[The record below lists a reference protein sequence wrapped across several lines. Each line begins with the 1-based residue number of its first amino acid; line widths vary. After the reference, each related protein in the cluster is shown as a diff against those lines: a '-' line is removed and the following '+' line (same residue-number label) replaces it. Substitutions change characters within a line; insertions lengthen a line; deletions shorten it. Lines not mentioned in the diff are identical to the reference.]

1 MKRRN
6 LKRRNRGQIL
16 VLFILSL
23 VVLIG
28 LAALG
33 VDVGYWYSVRH
44 ELQRSADAGALAGAS
59 YFRDTGYWS
68 DVAGD
73 PQMAIAEARARAFAS
88 SDNVVTS
95 PLDNN
100 EIFVSFPENLKIR
113 VGTQRTVPL
122 FFSRLFLG
130 PTKMIRAFAVAEA
143 FPVTEKVTC
152 VVPWGIP
159 VPWGDTNG
167 NGEYDAGDTPPQWPP
182 MSDSQCKSLGTPTDW
197 DYATHTIPLGMENTL
212 RDANLCMGSQ
222 QILKIANT
230 STYMPGNFLGM
241 DLSSIID
248 SCPADAPTIGPG
260 ANFYSYL
267 INHSCDCKYTVN
279 VGEEIPD
286 VDSEPG
292 NMVGPTVGPVA
303 PTKYYDPNQVPGGQ
317 YYTNPPPEAL
327 PPGWHDI
334 NSMMNGDPTA
344 RWHSTTEGGYP
355 DTDNPNYSWFDGQ
368 MNPGLGPWEDSP
380 RIVRVPIYDPS
391 GTIPDP
397 DGNLGTYTPDKKGG
411 RVTFKPLA
419 FVGFLVEDIQYFPPN
434 NGTVVGRFITVGGWG
449 GGGQPGPATPVLNIR
464 LVE

>member
-1 MKRRN
+1 M
-6 LKRRNRGQIL
+6 KRRNRGQIL

-23 VVLIG
+23 IVLIG

-33 VDVGYWYSVRH
+33 VDAGYMYSVRH

-59 YFRDTGYWS
+59 YFKETGYWS
-68 DVAGD
+68 STPGD
-73 PQMAIAEARARAFAS
+73 PQMQIAEGRARTFAS
-88 SDNVVTS
+88 RDKVNTF
-95 PLDNN
+95 PLDNT

-113 VGTQRTVPL
+113 VGTERTVPL

-130 PTKMIRAFAVAEA
+130 PTRKIRAFAVAEA

-159 VPWGDTNG
+159 VPWTDTNG
-167 NGEYDAGDTPPQWPP
+167 NGQFDAGETVNWPP
-182 MSDSQCKSLGTPTDW
+182 KTESECKTLGAPTGW
-197 DYATHTIPLGMENTL
+197 EYATHTVPPGMKNTS

-222 QILKIANT
+222 QILKIAT
-230 STYMPGNFLGM
+230 SSTYMPGNFLGM
-241 DLSSIID
+241 DLSSIIE
-248 SCPADAPTIGPG
+248 SCPPGSPNIGPG

-267 INHSCDCKYTVN
+267 INHSCDCKYSVN
-279 VGEEIPD
+279 VGDEIPD

-303 PTKYYDPNQVPGGQ
+303 PTKYYNPNQVPGGQ

-327 PPGWHDI
+327 PPGWHEL
-334 NSMMNGDPTA
+334 NSIMNGDPDA
-344 RWHSTTEGGYP
+344 SWFSDSEGGYP
-355 DTDNPNYSWFDGQ
+355 FSTNFPWTDGNGNPA
-368 MNPGLGPWEDSP
+368 LGPWADSS
-380 RIVRVPIYDPS
+380 RVVKVPIYDPS

-411 RVTFKPLA
+411 RVTFKPLG
-419 FVGFLVEDIQYFPPN
+419 FVGFFVEDIQYFPPN

-449 GGGQPGPATPVLNIR
+449 GGGSDPGPAGTPVLNIR

>member
-1 MKRRN
+1 M
-6 LKRRNRGQIL
+6 KRRNRGQIV
-16 VLFILSL
+16 VLFTLSL

-33 VDVGYWYSVRH
+33 VDVGYMYSVRH
-44 ELQRSADAGALAGAS
+44 ELQRCADAGALAGAS
-59 YFRDTGYWS
+59 YFKETGYWS
-68 DVAGD
+68 SVAGD
-73 PQMAIAEARARAFAS
+73 PKMAIAENRARVFAT
-88 SDNVVTS
+88 SDTVITS
-95 PLDNN
+95 PLDNT
-100 EIFVSFPENLKIR
+100 EVFVSFPENYKIR
-113 VGTQRTVPL
+113 VGTERTVNL
-122 FFSRLFLG
+122 FFSRIFLG
-130 PTKMIRAFAVAEA
+130 PTKKIRAYAIAEA

-182 MSDSQCKSLGTPTDW
+182 MSENDCKTLSSPTTW
-197 DYATHTIPLGMENTL
+197 NYATHTVVTENTT
-212 RDANLCMGSQ
+212 RDENLCMGSQ

-241 DLSSIID
+241 DLSSIIE
-248 SCPADAPTIGPG
+248 SCPPGSPNIGPG

-279 VGEEIPD
+279 VGDEIPD

-303 PTKYYDPNQVPGGQ
+303 PTKYYDPNQIPGGQ

-334 NSMMNGDPTA
+334 NSMMNGDPDA
-344 RWHSTTEGGYP
+344 YWYSDTEGGYP
-355 DTDNPNYSWFDGQ
+355 YSPNYSWTDGSG
-368 MNPGLGPWEDSP
+368 NPGLGPWADSS
-380 RIVRVPIYDPS
+380 RVIKVPVYDPS

-397 DGNLGTYTPDKKGG
+397 DGNLGTYTPNKKGG

-419 FVGFLVEDIQYFPPN
+419 FVGFFVEDIQYFPPN

-449 GGGQPGPATPVLNIR
+449 GSGTDPGPVGTPVLNIR